1 MTLDRKAFYAVATL
15 LVDPKSIPL
24 DGEKLTSKN
33 FEMYIPESSR
43 AVLERLKEYVLR
55 PYYFISLI
63 FIFVSRLLFF
73 KKLDHFF

>member
-1 MTLDRKAFYAVATL
+1 MLVNNYLILTQTCSFNFSFQINVTLDRKAFYAVATL

-43 AVLERLKEYVLR
+43 AVLERLKEYVL
-55 PYYFISLI
+55 
-63 FIFVSRLLFF
+63 
-73 KKLDHFF
+73 